1 MGIQGRALFRGTFY
15 KKDGELSVSVFQI
28 CAELWVLIE
37 ETCGN
42 MGTLSKIVS
51 TVAKKNKGYAKIF

>member
-1 MGIQGRALFRGTFY
+1 MPLFRGTFY
-15 KKDGELSVSVFQI
+15 KKDGELSVSVCRI

-37 ETCGN
+37 ETCEN

-51 TVAKKNKGYAKIF
+51 TVAKKNKGYAKLF